1 MGPVKGEHNTPAT
14 VPQAVDAIAKLR
26 NMDAVELKN
35 VIRQNFRE
43 LFNL

>member
-14 VPQAVDAIAKLR
+14 VPQAIETIAKLR
-26 NMDAVELKN
+26 NIDPAEMKN
-35 VIRQNFRE
+35 IVRQNFRD

>member
-14 VPQAVDAIAKLR
+14 VPQAIEMIAKLR
-26 NMDAVELKN
+26 NMEAEELKN
-35 VIRQNFRE
+35 VVRNNFRD